1 MRLRLIPALAAV
13 LAAGALAVPS
23 QATGVTQTY
32 GWVEERAYVPTPHG
46 EIFVDFSRPASG
58 KAPVILSMSPY
69 RYLYG
74 DADPTANRTDFY
86 RTHFEPQGY
95 ARAYADLLGTGL
107 SGGCWDYGGKAEAEA
122 GAAVVEWLGSQKW
135 SNGKVGM
142 IGTSY
147 DGAIQLEIATLAPKH
162 LAAIVPQ
169 EPVSSW
175 YEYNYDHAV
184 THNSTDDT
192 SAEETGYPVGTPDL
206 FDFVLGTTPNPDP
219 GHVSPDS
226 VTAAAKDTA
235 SGCDISDHEL
245 RGHAAEPE
253 YTDFWVER
261 DWALRAGHV
270 RAAVLMQHGW
280 RDMNTKPNNFTR
292 YWNNLTHAADKRAIL
307 GQWEHTDVFQ
317 SKPAGVTFPLD
328 VREYLDDFFAKWLK
342 GARNHDFEK
351 APKILTQAQDKAFR
365 TTLPMATKQ
374 TSYPMSHPG
383 TGLGVLGHSGSGDG
397 TFVNSGTET
406 SKVYKSDV
414 TTQRGF
420 TAYASAPFR
429 RDTRIVGTG
438 SVALHLSCNLPRG
451 QIAATLFD
459 VAPEATAGKVIT
471 LGLLDLRFR
480 DSLAT
485 AKDVPTTGPF
495 NAIVTL
501 RPQDYVVP
509 AGHHLVLSI
518 AGSDVVWGV
527 PDPVAGQ
534 QMAVLTGSVLRLP
547 ETTAGAVVE

>member
-23 QATGVTQTY
+23 SAAA

-46 EIFVDFSRPASG
+46 EIFVDFARPASG

-86 RTHFEPQGY
+86 RTHFAPQGY

-107 SGGCWDYGGKAEAEA
+107 SGGCWNYGGKAEAEA
-122 GAAVVEWLGSQKW
+122 GAALVEWLGTRPW

-147 DGAIQLEIATLAPKH
+147 DGAIQLEIAALAPKH

-184 THNSTDDT
+184 SHNSNDDT
-192 SAEETGYPVGTPDL
+192 SAAETGYPVGTPDL

-219 GHVSPDS
+219 GHQTPESLQ
-226 VTAAAKDTA
+226 AAAKDTA
-235 SGCDISDHEL
+235 SGCGIADHEL
-245 RGHAAEPE
+245 RGHVAQPE
-253 YTDFWVER
+253 FTDFWAER
-261 DWALRAGHV
+261 DWSLKAANV
-270 RAAVLMQHGW
+270 KAAVLMQHGW

-292 YWNNLTHAADKRAIL
+292 YWNNLRHAADKRAIL

-328 VREYLDDFFAKWLK
+328 AREYLDNFFAKWLK
-342 GARNHDFEK
+342 GAKNRDFDR
-351 APKILTQAQDKAFR
+351 APKILSQAQDKSFR
-365 TTLPMATKQ
+365 TTLPMTTTKQ
-374 TSYPMSHPG
+374 TAYVLTHPG
-383 TGLGVLGHSGSGDG
+383 TGVGLLGRNGSGDG
-397 TFVNSGTET
+397 TFVNSNGET
-406 SKVYKSDV
+406 SKTYKSDV

-420 TAYASAPFR
+420 TAYASPAFR
-429 RDTRIVGTG
+429 KDTRIVGSGT
-438 SVALHLSCNLPRG
+438 VALRLTCDLPRG
-451 QIAATLFD
+451 QVAATLFD
-459 VAPEATAGKVIT
+459 VGPEGTAGKVVT

-485 AKDVPTTGPF
+485 AKDVPTTGQF
-495 NAIVTL
+495 NAVVTL

-509 AGHHLVLSI
+509 AGHHLVLTI
-518 AGSDVVWGV
+518 AGSDVVWGI

-534 QMAVLTGSVLRLP
+534 QMAVLAGSVLRLP
-547 ETTAGAVVE
+547 QTSAGAVIS

>member
-23 QATGVTQTY
+23 SAAP

-46 EIFVDFSRPASG
+46 EIFVDFVRPSSG
-58 KAPVILSMSPY
+58 KAPVIFSMSPY

-122 GAAVVEWLGSQKW
+122 GAAVVEWLGTRPW

-184 THNSTDDT
+184 SHNSNDDT
-192 SAEETGYPVGTPDL
+192 SAAETGYPVGTPDL

-219 GHVSPDS
+219 AHQTPESLQAGARD
-226 VTAAAKDTA
+226 AA
-235 SGCDISDHEL
+235 SGCDIADHEL
-245 RGHAAEPE
+245 RGHVAQPE
-253 YTDFWVER
+253 FTGFWAER
-261 DWALRAGHV
+261 DWTLRAGNV
-270 RAAVLMQHGW
+270 RAAVLFQHGW
-280 RDMNTKPNNFTR
+280 RDMNTKPNNFSRFWNGLTR
-292 YWNNLTHAADKRAIL
+292 AADKRAIL

-317 SKPAGVTFPLD
+317 SKPSGVTFPVD
-328 VREYLDDFFAKWLK
+328 VREYLDGFFGKWLK
-342 GARNHDFEK
+342 GAKSKDFDRT
-351 APKILTQAQDKAFR
+351 PKILSQAQDKSFR
-365 TTLPMATKQ
+365 TTLPMTIGQ
-374 TSYPMSHPG
+374 TAYPMSHPG
-383 TGLGVLGHSGSGDG
+383 TGLGVLGKAGTGDG
-397 TFVNSGTET
+397 TFVNSGGET

-414 TTQRGF
+414 STQRGF
-420 TAYASAPFR
+420 TAYASAPLR
-429 RDTRIVGTG
+429 RDTRIAGSGT
-438 SVALHLSCNLPRG
+438 VQLRLSCSLPRG
-451 QIAATLFD
+451 QVAATLFD
-459 VAPEATAGKVIT
+459 LPAEGTAGTVIT

-485 AKDVPTTGPF
+485 AKDVPTTAPF
-495 NAIVTL
+495 TAVVTL

-509 AGHHLVLSI
+509 AGHRLVLTV

-527 PDPVAGQ
+527 PDPVNGQ
-534 QMAVLTGSVLRLP
+534 QMAVLPGSVLRLP
-547 ETTAGAVVE
+547 QTSAGAVIE